1 MVFLVPTQLHQ
12 MMFLIRNEKK
22 NSFSLKSLAK
32 IHILYIYLICN
43 ISFLN
48 VLPKN
53 QYYFYS
59 LFIISN
65 FKTYAILV
73 ISRYLSYVLIF
84 FLLHNTLV
92 TQIILKANN
101 NCLLLNSANAWGRLN
116 FLLYNKKE
124 VLLSNFERHN
134 KQHCQA
140 VSTITAK
147 ILLLNTLFRIKAT
160 TNYIYK

>member
-48 VLPKN
+48 LFFVALFSATK
-53 QYYFYS
+53 QSVFFYS

-116 FLLYNKKE
+116 FLLYFKKRS
-124 VLLSNFERHN
+124 L
-134 KQHCQA
+134 
-140 VSTITAK
+140 I
-147 ILLLNTLFRIKAT
+147 IKF
-160 TNYIYK
+160 

>member
-48 VLPKN
+48 LFVSRRCFQLPKN

-116 FLLYNKKE
+116 FLLYFKKRS
-124 VLLSNFERHN
+124 L
-134 KQHCQA
+134 
-140 VSTITAK
+140 I
-147 ILLLNTLFRIKAT
+147 IKF
-160 TNYIYK
+160 

>member
-1 MVFLVPTQLHQ
+1 MYH
-12 MMFLIRNEKK
+12 
-22 NSFSLKSLAK
+22 SL
-32 IHILYIYLICN
+32 IYLLHLLK
-43 ISFLN
+43 ISSKLWISRRCFQ
-48 VLPKN
+48 LPKN

-140 VSTITAK
+140 VSTITTK
-147 ILLLNTLFRIKAT
+147 ILLLNTLFGIKGAT
-160 TNYIYK
+160 NCIYKLKPFYCKNYVRNSTQ